1 MINSRSL
8 KDLRPDVRANA
19 ELLLAECE
27 KQGLRV
33 LVTQTLRDD
42 EYQAYLYAQGRTRKG
57 QIITN
62 SKVTTYHGAGLA
74 FDICQN
80 IKGHEYSDLAFFRN
94 VAILAKYMGFSWG
107 GDWRNFPDRPHF
119 QWDAGGKWSGSL
131 LRAKILPPMMP
142 LYKPGTPKEKEKE
155 MVYYKKLADVP
166 EWYKQAVKKC
176 MDKGALKGDR
186 NGDLN
191 ISEDMCR
198 TLTVLDRLGNLG

>member
-8 KDLRPDVRANA
+8 DDLRPDVRANA

-57 QIITN
+57 QIVTN
-62 SKVTTYHGAGLA
+62 SKVTTFHGAGLA
-74 FDICQN
+74 IDVCQN
-80 IKGHEYSDLAFFRN
+80 IKGQEYSDLAFFRN
-94 VAILAKYMGFSWG
+94 VAILAKHMGFSWG
-107 GDWRNFPDRPHF
+107 GDWRSFPDRPHF

-155 MVYYKKLADVP
+155 MVYYKNLSDVP
-166 EWYKQAVKKC
+166 EWYKRAVEKC
-176 MDKGALKGDR
+176 MDKNALQGDKK
-186 NGDLN
+186 GDLN
-191 ISEDMCR
+191 ISEDLCR
-198 TLTVLDRLGNLG
+198 ILTIFDRLGKLD